1 MVQQQ
6 QAAQWRIQLAQLLL
20 QLSLLLLLQ
29 CQKGGSK
36 RRVQAM
42 PQLLGQ
48 QQIDQQL
55 QQTLT
60 CQQQQQQHVVMR
72 R

>member
-1 MVQQQ
+1 VEQQYVVQQQ

-42 PQLLGQ
+42 P
-48 QQIDQQL
+48 
-55 QQTLT
+55 
-60 CQQQQQQHVVMR
+60 
-72 R
+72 